1 VSKDTQ
7 LTVARTG
14 RANTNV
20 RVRVFYQDEDST
32 LRQTIYN
39 SRQGA
44 WNDFPIESESGDTFK
59 ARPGSSLA
67 ATMTGGVRLFYQDT
81 QKMVKS
87 IRESDD
93 AWEISKLDTLHQGK
107 GAWMSISNICVH

>member
-1 VSKDTQ
+1 M
-7 LTVARTG
+7 
-14 RANTNV
+14 
-20 RVRVFYQDEDST
+20 FYQAEDST

-44 WNDFPIESESGDTFK
+44 WNDSLIESESGGTFK
-59 ARPGSSLA
+59 ARPGSGLA

-81 QKMVKS
+81 EGAVKR

-93 AWEISKLDTLHQGK
+93 EWENSKLDTLHK
-107 GAWMSISNICVH
+107 EKCA